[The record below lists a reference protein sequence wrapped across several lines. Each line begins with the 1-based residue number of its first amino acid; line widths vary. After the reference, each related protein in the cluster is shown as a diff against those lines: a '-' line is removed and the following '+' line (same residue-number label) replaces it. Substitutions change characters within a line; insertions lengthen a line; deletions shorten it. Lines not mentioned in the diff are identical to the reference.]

1 MTLTSTF
8 LAVTTLTVALLTA
21 LPVVHAQQAQG
32 HGANPGTASTQTM
45 DDQSN
50 RTASPTGTGKA
61 LLEQISPRRAACV
74 KEGAAC
80 AAKGSV
86 CCAGLICVG
95 FKQPVCMP
103 NS

>member
-8 LAVTTLTVALLTA
+8 LAVATLAVALLTA
-21 LPVVHAQQAQG
+21 LPAVHAQQALG
-32 HGANPGTASTQTM
+32 HGSNPGTAGAQSVG
-45 DDQSN
+45 DQSN
-50 RTASPTGTGKA
+50 RTVSPTGTGKA
-61 LLEQISPRRAACV
+61 LLEQISPRRATCV

-80 AAKGSV
+80 AAKESA

-103 NS
+103 KS

>member
-1 MTLTSTF
+1 MTPTSTL
-8 LAVTTLTVALLTA
+8 LAGTTLAVALLTA
-21 LPVVHAQQAQG
+21 LPSVHAQQTLG
-32 HGANPGTASTQTM
+32 HGSNPSTAGAQTVV
-45 DDQSN
+45 DQSN
-50 RTASPTGTGKA
+50 RTASPAGTGKA

-80 AAKGSV
+80 AAKESV